1 MNRSRTSRP
10 EAAALLT
17 SLALAG
23 CQPDE
28 VVDAGTCDGGEP
40 LVAVVQAL
48 SFAHATDG
56 VSTGFDL
63 DGRVSDD
70 YDDMGCGIEDYTDPE
85 GTTGIDNGFAR
96 LLPALEL
103 TEFAAVQGLIYQA
116 IASGELMI
124 IVEITG
130 LDDLE
135 HDDCVTVTLSR
146 ADGTP
151 SLGTDGLLESGQ
163 TLERN
168 PDVPTTTATGS
179 IEGGRL
185 VAGPVDLA
193 LPLQVFD
200 VSLNFAM
207 TEGALRVDF
216 DPDGN
221 GVGVVGGAVEVD
233 YILSVAA
240 TNGVDDRLVGLMET
254 LMGDAADL
262 KPNEAG
268 ECTYVSTN
276 FDLVTIP
283 AYLFD

>member
-1 MNRSRTSRP
+1 MNRFRTSRP
-10 EAAALLT
+10 EAAALIGL
-17 SLALAG
+17 LALAG
-23 CQPDE
+23 CEAEPE
-28 VVDAGTCDGGEP
+28 AEPTSCDGGEP

-48 SFAHATDG
+48 SFSHAADG

-63 DGRVSDD
+63 DDRVSDS
-70 YDDMGCGIEDYTDPE
+70 DDAQGCGIEDYVDPE
-85 GTTGIDNGFAR
+85 GTSGIDNGFAR

-146 ADGTP
+146 AGGTP

-163 TLERN
+163 TLERD
-168 PDVPTTTATGS
+168 PDVPSTTATGTF
-179 IEGGRL
+179 EGGRL
-185 VAGPVDLA
+185 QAGPIDLA

-200 VSLNFAM
+200 VSLSFAM
-207 TEGALRVDF
+207 TDGAVRVDF

-240 TNGVDDRLVGLMET
+240 TNGVDGRLVGLMET

-262 KPNEAG
+262 RPNDAG
-268 ECTYVSTN
+268 ECEYVSTN